1 MSSDP
6 FVTALQDALGPA
18 YQLGRELGGGG
29 MSRVFVARDVTLQR
43 DVVVKVL
50 APELAQELSVERFAR
65 EIALAAALQHANIVP
80 LLAAG
85 ATSEGLPYYLMPY
98 VDGESLRHRVETQ
111 GRLAPAEVQ
120 QILHDV
126 LRALAWA
133 HARGVVHRDI
143 KPDNVML
150 AGGAALVT
158 DFGIAKAMSSA
169 RQDDER
175 TGTLTRV
182 GTSIGTP
189 IYMAPEQGAGDPN
202 ADHRSDL
209 YALGAM
215 TYELL
220 TGTPPFGER
229 APHALLMAHLTET
242 PVPVTTRQPD
252 VPVALAALVMQCL
265 EKDPDNRPASADAMI
280 ERLTRGSADT
290 VTASRDTAP
299 VAAKSSRRTFGLV
312 VGGIAVLA
320 AVVGGY
326 FWQNSRSAAADD
338 SALLAVMP
346 FTVRDVPL
354 QPWREGLVDVLS
366 RSLDGVSALRIAS
379 PSASIAQSSGRADT
393 ESAAALAQKL
403 GASLVLFGDLSQ
415 MGADSVHL
423 RAALYDVRT
432 AKTRADFDVKG
443 SAQRI
448 DALSDSLA
456 LRVLRELGASG
467 ALAGGRLPSV
477 GTSSV
482 AALKAFVEGQ
492 RHYRAGHV
500 DSARAAFSAAVQ
512 ADTTFALAWRGIAA
526 TFIRLGRET
535 DPEAQQALDRAIR
548 FKQGLSP
555 RDSLLLRGDSLRL
568 AVARRAPVP
577 GDAIGAVPE
586 AEALFR
592 TLDEAT
598 RRYPDDA
605 ELWLERADAG
615 FHFGGLTGQ
624 PEQPVEQ
631 QFARAVAL
639 DSMLLVPHYH
649 GLELALR
656 AGNLSGA
663 SSYAQRLVQLSPPGS
678 ADYYAL
684 MAAVL
689 AGDGTRYPEAARR
702 ITDTLDARYAAAALQ
717 FLAPAPDSIGAMT
730 ALAAHL
736 RDVMLPAARADT
748 ATALQTVLSYAAM
761 VRGNYRDAVT
771 LLPPTLP
778 VRLDLVELGALPYD
792 SVARDLPRIVLGD
805 PDAAVR
811 ATWILAAR
819 RDTLLLRALAD
830 SLVRRDAERARA
842 LSTGAGAGSAAA
854 LVMREPVA
862 RAGLLLARGD
872 SAAALR
878 TLLGTTIKQCGG
890 APCSG
895 FVTASLLAAA
905 GRDADAARLLD
916 RWLPLSWTSV
926 HFPRVQLLRAQI
938 AERLGDD
945 ALAAELSRRVVLRWR
960 ESDPAARSV
969 VDSARALA
977 QRAGRGR

>member
-1 MSSDP
+1 MSPDP
-6 FVTALQDALGPA
+6 FMIALQDALGPA

-98 VDGESLRHRVETQ
+98 VDGESLRHRVDTQ
-111 GRLAPAEVQ
+111 GRLAPAEVL
-120 QILHDV
+120 QILNDV

-202 ADHRSDL
+202 ADHRADL

-220 TGTPPFGER
+220 TGTPPFGDR
-229 APHALLMAHLTET
+229 PPHALLMAHLTET
-242 PVPVTTRQPD
+242 PVPVNTRQPE
-252 VPVALAALVMQCL
+252 VPAQLAALVMQCL

-280 ERLTRGSADT
+280 EQLSQGSAAPA
-290 VTASRDTAP
+290 TAER
-299 VAAKSSRRTFGLV
+299 VATPKRRRSMGLV
-312 VGGIAVLA
+312 AGGVAVLA

-326 FWQNSRSAAADD
+326 FWQNARATAADD

-366 RSLDGVSALRIAS
+366 RNLDGVTALRIAS
-379 PSASIAQSSGRADT
+379 PSASIAQSSGRADS
-393 ESAAALAQKL
+393 ESAATLAQKL
-403 GASLVLFGDLSQ
+403 GATLVLFGDLSQ
-415 MGADSVHL
+415 IGADSVHL
-423 RAALYDVRT
+423 RAALYDVRS

-467 ALAGGRLPSV
+467 ALAGGRLPSI

-482 AALKAFVEGQ
+482 AALKSFVEGQ

-500 DSARAAFSAAVQ
+500 DSARAAFTAAVQ

-568 AVARRAPVP
+568 AVARRAPLP
-577 GDAIGAVPE
+577 GDAISPVPE

-615 FHFGGLTGQ
+615 FHFGGLTGLV
-624 PEQPVEQ
+624 EQPVEQ

-656 AGNLSGA
+656 SGDLAKA
-663 SSYAQRLVQLSPPGS
+663 SSYAKQLVRLSPPTA

-689 AGDGTRYPEAARR
+689 AGDGTGYPDAARR

-717 FLAPAPDSIGAMT
+717 FLAPTPDSVGALT
-730 ALAAHL
+730 AFGAHL
-736 RDVMLPAARADT
+736 RDVMLPATRADT

-761 VRGNYRDAVT
+761 VRGKYQDAVK

-819 RDTLLLRALAD
+819 RDTVLLRALAD

-842 LSTGAGAGSAAA
+842 LSTGAGAGTAAA
-854 LVMREPVA
+854 QVMREPVA

-890 APCSG
+890 VPCSA
-895 FVTASLLAAA
+895 FVTASLLVAA

-916 RWLPLSWTSV
+916 RWLPLIWTSV
-926 HFPRVQLLRAQI
+926 HFPRIQLLRAQI

-960 ESDPAARSV
+960 ESDPAVRSV